1 MECRKVI
8 SRLSLLLD
16 DMLDD
21 EQSRETLQHLDR
33 CGECRREWDRL
44 VELQR
49 KLRLLGRAPAPYYL
63 HHLVMTRLEAERQS
77 TWQAG
82 LRSAIEYRWSRIR
95 STGGLWYLTR
105 LAGTAATCLF
115 FLLISA
121 AMNPAYF
128 NIQASADRSTLS
140 PEARYQLVT
149 GVLKNLGMTPVEA
162 QRKPIGKSD
171 PMIHDLYL
179 LNFGQSASR
188 TSADDSFSVVTV
200 IDRSGSV
207 KISNVLEYPLDK
219 SLLTD
224 FNAMIMSAR
233 CRPASQNGRAVDSHL
248 VMNFS
253 KISVYD

>member
-1 MECRKVI
+1 MECRKII

-16 DMLDD
+16 DMLDN
-21 EQSRETLQHLDR
+21 EQSRQLREHIDR
-33 CGECRREWDRL
+33 CPECRREWDRL
-44 VELQR
+44 VQLQR
-49 KLRLLGRAPAPYYL
+49 KLRSLGRAPAPDYL
-63 HHLVMTRLEAERQS
+63 HHMVMARIETERQF
-77 TWQAG
+77 TWWAG
-82 LRSAIEYRWSRIR
+82 FRSAIEYRWSRVR

-105 LAGTAATCLF
+105 LAGTAATCVF

-121 AMNPAYF
+121 ATTPAYF
-128 NIQASADRSTLS
+128 TIQAPGERSTLS

-149 GVLKNLGMTPVEA
+149 GVLKNLGMTPIEA
-162 QRKPIGKSD
+162 QKKPIGKSD

-188 TSADDSFSVVTV
+188 AGSDDSFSVVTV
-200 IDRSGSV
+200 IDRSGAV
-207 KISNVLEYPLDK
+207 KISNVLEYPADK

>member
-8 SRLSLLLD
+8 SRLSVLLD
-16 DMLDD
+16 DMLDS
-21 EQSRETLQHLDR
+21 EQGRETLRHLDQCR
-33 CGECRREWDRL
+33 ECRREWDRL
-44 VELQR
+44 VVLQR
-49 KLRLLGRAPAPYYL
+49 KLRSLGRAPAPDYL
-63 HHLVMTRLEAERQS
+63 HHLVMTRIEAERQG
-77 TWQAG
+77 TWRASLQ
-82 LRSAIEYRWSRIR
+82 SAIEYQWSRIR
-95 STGGLWYLTR
+95 SIEGLWYLTR
-105 LAGTAATCLF
+105 LAGTAATCFF

-121 AMNPAYF
+121 AMTPAYF
-128 NIQASADRSTLS
+128 NIQGPAERGTLS

-162 QRKPIGKSD
+162 QKKPIGKSD

-188 TSADDSFSVVTV
+188 TSTDDSFSVVTV
-200 IDRSGSV
+200 IDRSGTV
-207 KISNVLEYPLDK
+207 KISSVLEYPSDR

-224 FNAMIMSAR
+224 FNAMITSAR

-253 KISVYD
+253 KVLVYD